1 MESKLGAQERLQ
13 QRHENGVCSESP
25 CAQYLFTFCS
35 SFEFHLFFPVN
46 FAAHISTCFSF
57 LVILAF
63 LHRAVA
69 ILDHTINQELTDTVV
84 GICFKAKAEYE
95 TFVYIINLEARYM
108 CV

>member
-1 MESKLGAQERLQ
+1 M
-13 QRHENGVCSESP
+13 
-25 CAQYLFTFCS
+25 
-35 SFEFHLFFPVN
+35 
-46 FAAHISTCFSF
+46 
-57 LVILAF
+57 ILAF